1 MVGGM
6 GEFLLPP
13 GEKARMRDDAA
24 RVAAKLA
31 HGEEVSLRCVED
43 ASHRFLRSK
52 IERRRVQV
60 MRVTG
65 GTVGHVVWLDGAE
78 KPRPAWHG
86 REPAGAAARSELG
99 RTGFGGLLNF
109 MACSSPDWS

>member
-1 MVGGM
+1 MFYAQSMVGGM
-6 GEFLLPP
+6 SEFLLPP
-13 GEKARMRDDAA
+13 GEKARMRDEAA

-43 ASHRFLRSK
+43 ASHRFLRSE
-52 IERRRVQV
+52 IERRRVRV

-86 REPAGAAARSELG
+86 REPAGEPLPDLDWG
-99 RTGFGGLLNF
+99 EQGL
-109 MACSSPDWS
+109 